1 MNEKAKAADQIN
13 FENEMVARYT
23 IVFIKMMN
31 NIKMFY
37 QMKQKS
43 YYQEYHKFYV
53 IFRRENLHNLSLT

>member
-43 YYQEYHKFYV
+43 
-53 IFRRENLHNLSLT
+53 LSLIHI